1 MINNNYLL
9 ELRGISKRFPG
20 VLALD
25 NVNFNLTNNEV
36 HALVGENGA
45 GKSTLIKILTG
56 YYSKD
61 SGEIIAYGSPVEI
74 RSPTDSLK
82 LGVGTI
88 YQESTLIPD
97 LSIAENIF
105 LGLLPVIKR
114 SIIFSKRK
122 LLKETEAI
130 LDMLE
135 ADLNP
140 EMKVRS
146 LNATQ
151 CKIVEIGKAVSRNIK
166 VLVLDEPTTSLPE
179 KETEI
184 LFKLI
189 SSLKKRGISVI
200 YISHHLDEI
209 FRVADRV
216 TILRNGKNVGVLS
229 SKEEN
234 RGKIINLMVGRQ
246 LEEMYPKKY
255 VEIGEEILR
264 VESLTKKSVY
274 KNISFTLRRGE
285 ILGFF
290 GLIGSGHEQIL
301 QSIFGYVVPDSG
313 RIIINGKTK
322 NIGSP
327 SIAKKCRVGLL
338 PGNRKREG
346 LVLDLSVY
354 ENILLGNLSNFTKW
368 GIIQKKDGMLKT
380 SSWIKELD
388 IKVSSIKQ
396 KIENVSGG
404 NQQKVILSRVL
415 ESEADI
421 LLLIGPTVG
430 IDVGAKVEIY
440 KIFENL
446 CKEEKGIIFLSDDI
460 MEMHSITDRI
470 IVIKDG
476 EIAGKFESKLST
488 KEEILYKALW

>member
-1 MINNNYLL
+1 MQNNNYLL
-9 ELRGISKRFPG
+9 ELKAITKKFPG

-25 NVNFNLTNNEV
+25 NVNFDLKKGEV
-36 HALVGENGA
+36 HALIGENGA

-61 SGEIIAYGSPVEI
+61 SGEIIAYGYPVEI
-74 RSPTDSLK
+74 RSPIDSLK

-105 LGLLPVIKR
+105 LGFLPVRKR

-122 LLKETEAI
+122 LLKETDAVLE
-130 LDMLE
+130 MLE

-140 EMKVRS
+140 EMKVRF

-151 CKIVEIGKAVSRNIK
+151 CKIVEIGKAISRKIK
-166 VLVLDEPTTSLPE
+166 VLVLDEPTISLPA

-189 SSLKKRGISVI
+189 SSLKKRGISII
-200 YISHHLDEI
+200 YISHHLDEV

-216 TILRNGKNVGVLS
+216 TILRNGKNVSVLS

-234 RGKIINLMVGRQ
+234 RGKFISLMVGRK

-274 KNISFTLRRGE
+274 KNISFTLHHGE

-313 RIIINGKTK
+313 RIIINGESRS
-322 NIGSP
+322 IGSP
-327 SIAKKCRVGLL
+327 SIARKCRVGML
-338 PGNRKREG
+338 PGDRKREG
-346 LVLDLSVY
+346 LVLALSVH

-380 SSWIKELD
+380 SRWVKELD

-396 KIENVSGG
+396 KIESLSGG
-404 NQQKVILSRVL
+404 NQQKVILSRIL
-415 ESEADI
+415 ESKADI
-421 LLLIGPTVG
+421 LLLVGPTVG

-440 KIFENL
+440 KILENL
-446 CKEEKGIIFLSDDI
+446 CKEGKGIIFLSDDI
-460 MEMHSITDRI
+460 REMHSITDRI
-470 IVIKDG
+470 IIIKNG
-476 EIAGKFESKLST
+476 EIVGEFNSRLTT
-488 KEEILYKALW
+488 KEQILQKAL